1 VPYFGTTKT
10 KGEVYFK
17 MNRLFNVDNLLFRF
31 MARISDLMIL
41 NFLWIICSLPIIT
54 IGASTTALYAVTLK
68 LVNEEEGYLFKG
80 FFKSFKENL
89 KKATII
95 WIIML
100 FVFFIIGVNLTFW
113 IKYKSIAGY
122 IPMSIILGIL
132 FIFLPTEI
140 YIFPILS
147 NFKKNIKETI
157 KYAFIISIKYLPYSL
172 IIILISSIFIG
183 VTAIF
188 PFTILFMIFV
198 GFAFYAYIN
207 SYLFRVIFKKC
218 TPYLEEI

>member
-1 VPYFGTTKT
+1 
-10 KGEVYFK
+10 
-17 MNRLFNVDNLLFRF
+17 MNINGLFNPNNMFFRF
-31 MARISDLMIL
+31 MSRISDLMIL

-54 IGASTTALYAVTLK
+54 IGASTTALYNVTLK
-68 LVNEEEGYLFKG
+68 LVDETDGYLFSD
-80 FFKSFKENL
+80 FFKSFKENF

-95 WIIML
+95 WSIIL

-113 IKYKSIAGY
+113 IKYTSIAGY
-122 IPMSIILGIL
+122 IPMSIILFIL
-132 FIFLPTEI
+132 FLFLPTEI

-147 NFKKNIKETI
+147 NFKKTIKETI

-172 IIILISSIFIG
+172 IIILISLIFIG

-207 SYLFRVIFKKC
+207 SYLFRIIFKKC
-218 TPYLEEI
+218 ASYLEQV

>member
-1 VPYFGTTKT
+1 
-10 KGEVYFK
+10 
-17 MNRLFNVDNLLFRF
+17 MNINGLFNPNNMFFRF
-31 MARISDLMIL
+31 MSRISDLMIL

-54 IGASTTALYAVTLK
+54 IGASTTALYDVTLK

-95 WIIML
+95 WIIIL

-113 IKYKSIAGY
+113 IKYKSIAGN
-122 IPMSIILGIL
+122 IPMSIILFIL
-132 FIFLPTEI
+132 FLFLPTEI

-147 NFKKNIKETI
+147 NFKKTIKETI
-157 KYAFIISIKYLPYSL
+157 KYAFILSIKYLPYSL
-172 IIILISSIFIG
+172 IIILISLIFIG

-207 SYLFRVIFKKC
+207 SYLFRIIFKKC
-218 TPYLEEI
+218 TPCLEEI

>member
-1 VPYFGTTKT
+1 
-10 KGEVYFK
+10 

-31 MARISDLMIL
+31 MGRISDLMIL

-54 IGASTTALYAVTLK
+54 IGASTTALYDVTLK

-89 KKATII
+89 KNATII
-95 WIIML
+95 WIIIL
-100 FVFFIIGVNLTFW
+100 FMFFIIGVNLTFW

-122 IPMSIILGIL
+122 IPMSIILFIL
-132 FIFLPTEI
+132 FLFLPTEI

-147 NFKKNIKETI
+147 NFKRTIKETI

-172 IIILISSIFIG
+172 IIILISSIFIA
-183 VTAIF
+183 VTVIF

-207 SYLFRVIFKKC
+207 SYLFRIIFEKC
-218 TPYLEEI
+218 TSYLEEV

>member
-1 VPYFGTTKT
+1 
-10 KGEVYFK
+10 
-17 MNRLFNVDNLLFRF
+17 MS
-31 MARISDLMIL
+31 RISDLMIL

-54 IGASTTALYAVTLK
+54 IGASTTALYDITLK

-80 FFKSFKENL
+80 YFKSFKENL

-95 WIIML
+95 WIIIL
-100 FVFFIIGVNLTFW
+100 FVVFIIGVNLTFW

-122 IPMSIILGIL
+122 IPMSIILFML
-132 FIFLPTEI
+132 FLFLPTEI

-147 NFKKNIKETI
+147 NYKKTIKETI

-172 IIILISSIFIG
+172 IIILISLAFIG

-188 PFTILFMIFV
+188 HFTILFMIFV

-207 SYLFRVIFKKC
+207 SYLFIIIFKKC